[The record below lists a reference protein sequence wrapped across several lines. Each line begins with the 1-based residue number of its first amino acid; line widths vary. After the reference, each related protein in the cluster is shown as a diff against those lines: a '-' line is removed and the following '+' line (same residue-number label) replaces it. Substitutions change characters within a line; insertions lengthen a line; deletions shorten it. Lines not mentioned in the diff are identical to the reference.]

1 MTPETVI
8 DVLRHAIE
16 AGGVIVAPILL
27 IGLATGVIVSIF
39 PAATQINDQTLVFVP
54 EVIVTLLA
62 LMLLGSWMLQMYI
75 DFTRSML
82 INLPRFVG

>member
-8 DVLRHAIE
+8 DVLRNAIE

-27 IGLATGVIVSIF
+27 VGLATGVIVSIF
-39 PAATQINDQTLVFVP
+39 QAATQINDQTLVFVP
-54 EVIVTLLA
+54 KIIVTLLA

-82 INLPRFVG
+82 LNLPRLVG